1 MHTSPNAEILDE
13 MNQAGAWFRA
23 RKVAPIWARQVDKDE
38 TVKTIEGTEQVKA
51 GDFLFKQIGAN
62 FTPAL
67 GFVNRSSIR
76 QYVGTV
82 SHLTRFRNTY
92 LNTLEFGTNVEFVTD
107 LHNAMESRATD
118 ALVRARSRTGD
129 QITLRLVNA
138 FENVPVP
145 FQLPRSVPVFVGK
158 YNWTNVN
165 VGLRSFNGRVISVQ
179 ADLTCCHFYDGD
191 AVVTRLNLIF
201 RPSTHFEINVG
212 HEMNAI
218 DLPTG
223 TVDIHLATADGVV
236 NFTPVMQIAL
246 QAQYDNISENFSF
259 SGRYRWEYHPGN
271 ELFIGLGQ
279 SALISN
285 RGFIGQTTQA
295 TIRLG
300 HTFRF

>member
-1 MHTSPNAEILDE
+1 MRSFSTAAGNDDSSAVSLNFPNEP
-13 MNQAGAWFRA
+13 WS
-23 RKVAPIWARQVDKDE
+23 
-38 TVKTIEGTEQVKA
+38 
-51 GDFLFKQIGAN
+51 GDFLFKQIGSD

-67 GFVNRSSIR
+67 GFVNRTAIR
-76 QYVGTV
+76 QYVATV
-82 SHLTRFRNTY
+82 TRLNRYRNTY
-92 LNTLEFGTNVEFVTD
+92 LNTLEFGTNLEFVTD
-107 LHNAMESRATD
+107 LHNVMESRAGD
-118 ALVRARSRTGD
+118 ALVRARSRAGD
-129 QITLRLVNA
+129 QITLRVVNS

-145 FQLPRSVPVFVGK
+145 FELPRAVPVLVGR

-165 VGLRSFNGRVISVQ
+165 VGVRSFNGRVLSLQ
-179 ADLTCCHFYDGD
+179 ADMTCCRFYNGD
-191 AVVTRLNLIF
+191 ALVSRLNVIF

-212 HEMNAI
+212 HEANAI

-223 TVDIHLATADGVV
+223 AVDIHLGTADGVI

-246 QAQYDNISENFSF
+246 QAQYDNISENLAF

-279 SALISN
+279 SALVSN
-285 RGFIGQTTQA
+285 RGFIGQVTQA